1 MAGGY
6 VPRVKGVDS
15 AFAIIIPKLSVEG
28 VIPGPA
34 FLSAHK
40 GTGFP
45 SRKTF
50 MKPWNQQFVTT
61 LVKAM
66 KHEPGTRSSD

>member
-15 AFAIIIPKLSVEG
+15 AFAIIPKLSVEG
-28 VIPGPA
+28 VIPRPA
-34 FLSAHK
+34 FLFAHK
-40 GTGFP
+40 GMGFP
-45 SRKTF
+45 GRKTF

-66 KHEPGTRSSD
+66 KHEPDTRSSD